1 MSHGFGIAYD
11 CDSFGFCFSVT
22 VQRVLRAK
30 NENYDS
36 LASASPVSFRALFAR
51 GCPKLEIQKNVFYSN
66 FVRGYVPAEIKVLL
80 SNVIFNYDYDFC

>member
-1 MSHGFGIAYD
+1 MSHGSGIDYD

-36 LASASPVSFRALFAR
+36 LASALPVSFRALFAR
-51 GCPKLEIQKNVFYSN
+51 GCPKLKIVKTYS
-66 FVRGYVPAEIKVLL
+66 ILILL
-80 SNVIFNYDYDFC
+80 GVTYQLKLMYC

>member
-1 MSHGFGIAYD
+1 MSHGSGIDYD

-36 LASASPVSFRALFAR
+36 LASASPVSFRPIRAWV
-51 GCPKLEIQKNVFYSN
+51 PKPRNSKNVFYSN
-66 FVRGYVPAEIKVLL
+66 FVRGYVPAEINVLL